1 MSNYNMADAIRAM
14 NTHNV
19 MTLMPEVLA
28 ITEQPLQGL
37 KYRTNARYRHYR
49 DKRDGYTDA
58 TLTAIDQGT
67 RLEVQ
72 LEQKLL
78 STPVLP
84 SRLLARSFS
93 IELRPEGKSRLHHG
107 RIHLFA
113 LLIKGRSLQS
123 ASLHLP
129 FERAT
134 KHKVT
139 HLWSL
144 IGSRTV

>member
-1 MSNYNMADAIRAM
+1 MLDIDITVINEMAIP
-14 NTHNV
+14 
-19 MTLMPEVLA
+19 MPCSQQLIKEL
-28 ITEQPLQGL
+28 GL
-37 KYRTNARYRHYR
+37 KFNSNAP
-49 DKRDGYTDA
+49 
-58 TLTAIDQGT
+58 
-67 RLEVQ
+67 
-72 LEQKLL
+72 EQKLL
-78 STPVLP
+78 STPVLL

-93 IELRPEGKSRLHHG
+93 IESKPEGKSRLHHG

-113 LLIKGRSLQS
+113 LLIKGRSPQS